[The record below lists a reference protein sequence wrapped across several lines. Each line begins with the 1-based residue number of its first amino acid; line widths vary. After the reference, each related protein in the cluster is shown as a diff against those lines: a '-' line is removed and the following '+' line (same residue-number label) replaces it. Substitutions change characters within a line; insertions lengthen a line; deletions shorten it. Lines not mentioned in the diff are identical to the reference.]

1 MNSKHSENVMF
12 ETTATLALLVA
23 GIAMAALL
31 YQLITVLVPMV
42 ESMVFPKM
50 IAASPRA
57 AGTGAATRT
66 LAVLL
71 AHADDETPV
80 GPMLARYGREGVHVH
95 LIIATDGS
103 QGTGSVAGSLRPDS
117 GLRGEEVVRARKA
130 EARCAADALG
140 AQPPI
145 LLGFPDGKLGDYIG
159 DRSLLYR
166 LTDRIAGE
174 LQQLHPNAVLTW
186 GPDGG
191 TGHPDHRLVSAIATQ
206 LVRAGAPGVPD
217 RLFYMSFPVGAMRA
231 MNPQRGEPPLL
242 VPEAKYFTVRVPFT
256 QRDFDRAQQA
266 MTCHRTQFTE
276 EQVKRLAPFAVQAW
290 NGEIRLIPA
299 FQTGTS
305 TDVFGN

>member
-1 MNSKHSENVMF
+1 M
-12 ETTATLALLVA
+12 ATSRFLAALALLA
-23 GIAMAALL
+23 SSLL
-31 YQLITVLVPMV
+31 GAPMV
-42 ESMVFPKM
+42 
-50 IAASPRA
+50 
-57 AGTGAATRT
+57 AATRT
-66 LAVLL
+66 LVVLI
-71 AHADDETPV
+71 AHADDEAPV
-80 GPMLARYGREGVHVH
+80 APILSRYARDGVQVH

-103 QGTGSVAGSLRPDS
+103 QGAGSAGGSLRPDS
-117 GLRGEEVVRARKA
+117 GLRGDALARARGE
-130 EARCAADALG
+130 EARCAAEALG

-166 LTDRIAGE
+166 LTDRIAGQ
-174 LQQLHPNAVLTW
+174 LQRLHPDVVLTW

-206 LVRAGAPGVPD
+206 LLRAGAPGVPD
-217 RLFYMSFPVGAMRA
+217 RLFYMNFPVEAMRA

-266 MTCHRTQFTE
+266 MACHRTQFTE
-276 EQVKRLAPFAVQAW
+276 EQVKRLAPFAAQAW
-290 NGEIRLIPA
+290 NSEIRLIPA

-305 TDVFGN
+305 TDVFQ

>member
-1 MNSKHSENVMF
+1 MNSNHSENVMF
-12 ETTATLALLVA
+12 ETTATFALLVVV
-23 GIAMAALL
+23 IAMAALL
-31 YQLITVLVPMV
+31 YQLITVVVPMV

-50 IAASPRA
+50 IAASPQGA
-57 AGTGAATRT
+57 ATGAATRT

-117 GLRGEEVVRARKA
+117 GLRGEEVVRARNA

-166 LTDRIAGE
+166 LTDRIAGK
-174 LQQLHPNAVLTW
+174 LQQLHPDAVLTW

-191 TGHPDHRLVSAIATQ
+191 AGHPDHRLVSAIATQ

-217 RLFYMSFPVGAMRA
+217 RLFYMSLPAGAMRA

-242 VPEAKYFTVRVPFT
+242 VPEAKYFTVRVSFAP
-256 QRDFDRAQQA
+256 RDLDRAQQA
-266 MTCHRTQFTE
+266 MACHRTQFTE
-276 EQVKRLAPFAVQAW
+276 EQVKRLATQAW

-305 TDVFGN
+305 PDVFR

>member
-1 MNSKHSENVMF
+1 
-12 ETTATLALLVA
+12 
-23 GIAMAALL
+23 MA
-31 YQLITVLVPMV
+31 
-42 ESMVFPKM
+42 S
-50 IAASPRA
+50 
-57 AGTGAATRT
+57 ATRT
-66 LAVLL
+66 LVVLL

-80 GPMLARYGREGVHVH
+80 GPILARYAREGVQVH

-117 GLRGEEVVRARKA
+117 GLRGDVLARARGE

-140 AQPPI
+140 AQRPI

-174 LQQLHPNAVLTW
+174 LQQLHPDAVLTW

-191 TGHPDHRLVSAIATQ
+191 TGHPDHRLVSSIATQ
-206 LVRAGAPGVPD
+206 LARAAAPGVPA
-217 RLFYMSFPVGAMRA
+217 RLFYMSLPAGGMRV

-242 VPEAKYFTVRVPFT
+242 VPEDKYFTVRVPFT
-256 QRDFDRAQQA
+256 QRDFDRAQRA
-266 MTCHRTQFTE
+266 MACHRTQFTE
-276 EQVKRLAPFAVQAW
+276 EQVKRLAPFASQAW

-305 TDVFGN
+305 TDVFR

>member
-1 MNSKHSENVMF
+1 MNNGHSEDPVL
-12 ETTATLALLVA
+12 ETIVSCTLA
-23 GIAMAALL
+23 IAAFVITALL
-31 YQLITVLVPMV
+31 YQLITLVVPML
-42 ESMVFPKM
+42 ESMVFPK
-50 IAASPRA
+50 IVAASSQE
-57 AGTGAATRT
+57 AATGGATKT

-71 AHADDETPV
+71 AHADDEAPV
-80 GPMLARYGREGVHVH
+80 APILSRYAREGVQVH

-103 QGTGSVAGSLRPDS
+103 QGAGSGGGSLRPAS
-117 GLRGEEVVRARKA
+117 GLRGDALARARGE
-130 EARCAADALG
+130 EARCSADALG

-166 LTDRIAGE
+166 LTDRIAAE
-174 LQQLHPNAVLTW
+174 LQRLHPDAVLTW

-206 LVRAGAPGVPD
+206 LLRAGAPGVPD

-276 EQVKRLAPFAVQAW
+276 EQVKRLAPFAAQAL
-290 NGEIRLIPA
+290 NGEIRLIPV
-299 FQTGTS
+299 FPTGTS
-305 TDVFGN
+305 TDVFR

>member
-12 ETTATLALLVA
+12 ETTATFALIVA
-23 GIAMAALL
+23 GIAIAALL
-31 YQLITVLVPMV
+31 YQLITVVVPIV

-50 IAASPRA
+50 IAASSQE
-57 AGTGAATRT
+57 GTTGAATRT
-66 LAVLL
+66 LAVVL
-71 AHADDETPV
+71 AHEDDETPV
-80 GPMLARYGREGVHVH
+80 GPILARYGREGVQVH

-103 QGTGSVAGSLRPDS
+103 QGAGSVGGSLRPDS
-117 GLRGEEVVRARKA
+117 GLRGDALARARGE
-130 EARCAADALG
+130 EAGCAAEALG

-145 LLGFPDGKLGDYIG
+145 LLGFSDGKLGDYIG

-174 LQQLHPNAVLTW
+174 LQRLHPDVVLTW

-206 LVRAGAPGVPD
+206 LLRTGAPGVPD

-266 MTCHRTQFTE
+266 MACHRTQFTE
-276 EQVKRLAPFAVQAW
+276 EQVKRLAPFAGQAW

-299 FQTGTS
+299 FQT
-305 TDVFGN
+305 